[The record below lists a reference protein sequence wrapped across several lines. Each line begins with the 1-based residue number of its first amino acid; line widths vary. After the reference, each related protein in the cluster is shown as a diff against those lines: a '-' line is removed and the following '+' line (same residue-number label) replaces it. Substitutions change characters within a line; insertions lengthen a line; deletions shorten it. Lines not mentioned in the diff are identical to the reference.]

1 VDRVPLRVM
10 VGVVGALALI
20 IFLSLVVL
28 VSVFGGV
35 R

>member
-1 VDRVPLRVM
+1 VDRVPLRVL
-10 VGVVGALALI
+10 VGVVVALALI

-28 VSVFGGV
+28 VSVFGRV